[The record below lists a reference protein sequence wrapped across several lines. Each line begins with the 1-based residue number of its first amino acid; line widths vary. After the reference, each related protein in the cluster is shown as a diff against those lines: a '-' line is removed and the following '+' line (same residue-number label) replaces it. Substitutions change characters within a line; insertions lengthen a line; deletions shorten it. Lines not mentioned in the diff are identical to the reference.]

1 MCYRNASGGVIDQ
14 QAVIIDGTS
23 QVAVNLWINDITENA
38 VLTFTIPAYF
48 INPTTTPSNVR
59 Q

>member
-38 VLTFTIPAYF
+38 CSPYVYNTCLLH
-48 INPTTTPSNVR
+48 
-59 Q
+59 